1 MKSAIDITWV
11 DFYKEL
17 AVKLLDYHENRKE
30 LIEKVKKI
38 YKMTEIKLPTLE
50 RNNDLTDI
58 DPFTVFALF
67 NKSSFNLSNKIK
79 VLEAIAELFEIKAD
93 LPNSFDSVPTINNM
107 GATFY
112 YFEGD
117 RNKNDIDE
125 LWMLFK
131 AALVYAKNPTPT
143 SQEKFIEYFDKVM
156 SKKGIHNS
164 KLTSGL
170 YWIAPEKFV
179 NLDSRS
185 RWYIYESGEITDE
198 IINKLPR
205 INGKLSGEEYIEII
219 VNIQDYL
226 SNEETII
233 ENFIELSYDAW
244 FYSEKIN
251 LQKKNKDI
259 EIETTD
265 ADKDVESL
273 NYWMFSPGS
282 QAVNWD
288 VFYKK
293 GLMSIGWEELED
305 FSMYTS
311 RGDMKEKLQEI
322 NGNTNSYIN
331 ITNAIWQFTNE
342 MKIGDIVYVKK
353 GQNKIIGWGI
363 VTSEHQYNPNQEFKN
378 IRTVDWKDNGEWITS
393 IKPAP
398 KTLTNITPYND
409 FVENLK
415 ILLEEDKIDIEN
427 ETEASLPDYD
437 KDQFLDEVFM
447 EEENYSKLVNLVR
460 KKRNVILQG
469 APGVGKTFV
478 AKRLAYSMMGVKD
491 KNRVQMVQFHQNYS
505 YEDFVMG
512 FRPTESGFELRKGTF
527 YNFCKRAESDIEN
540 DYFFIIDEINRGNL
554 SKILGELFMLIEN
567 DKRGT
572 ELQLLYAD
580 EKFSV
585 PENIYILGMMNTAD
599 RSLAMLDYALRRR
612 FAFYNMTT
620 GFLTTGFKS
629 YQEKLASA
637 KFDSLIRC
645 ILNLN
650 SEINRDESLGEGF
663 IIGHSYFCNLSNV
676 TDDELENIIEY
687 EIIPLINEYWFDEPD
702 KVASWSEKLRG
713 SIQ

>member
-11 DFYKEL
+11 DFYKEF
-17 AVKLLDYHENRKE
+17 AIKLLKYHENRKD

-67 NKSSFNLSNKIK
+67 NKSRLTLANKVKI
-79 VLEAIAELFEIKAD
+79 LEAIAELFEIKAE
-93 LPNSFDSVPTINNM
+93 LPNSFESIPTINNM

-112 YFEGD
+112 YFKGD
-117 RNKNDIDE
+117 RNANDIDE
-125 LWMLFK
+125 LWMLFN
-131 AALVYAKNPTPT
+131 AALEFANDPTST

-170 YWIAPEKFV
+170 YWIAPERFV

-185 RWYIYESGEITDE
+185 RWYIYESGEITGE
-198 IINKLPR
+198 TINRLPR

-219 VNIQDYL
+219 DNIQDYL
-226 SNEETII
+226 SNEEILI
-233 ENFIELSYDAW
+233 DNFIELSYDAW
-244 FYSEKIN
+244 LYSEKIN
-251 LQKKNKDI
+251 LQKKNK
-259 EIETTD
+259 
-265 ADKDVESL
+265 
-273 NYWMFSPGS
+273 
-282 QAVNWD
+282 
-288 VFYKK
+288 
-293 GLMSIGWEELED
+293 
-305 FSMYTS
+305 
-311 RGDMKEKLQEI
+311 
-322 NGNTNSYIN
+322 
-331 ITNAIWQFTNE
+331 
-342 MKIGDIVYVKK
+342 
-353 GQNKIIGWGI
+353 
-363 VTSEHQYNPNQEFKN
+363 
-378 IRTVDWKDNGEWITS
+378 
-393 IKPAP
+393 
-398 KTLTNITPYND
+398 
-409 FVENLK
+409 
-415 ILLEEDKIDIEN
+415 IDIED
-427 ETEASLPDYD
+427 ETEVVLPNYD
-437 KDQFLDEVFM
+437 RNHFLNDVFM
-447 EEENYSKLVNLVR
+447 EEEDYLKLVNLVR
-460 KKRNVILQG
+460 RKKNVILQG

-491 KNRVQMVQFHQNYS
+491 KKRVQMVQFHQNYS

-527 YNFCKRAESDIEN
+527 YNFCKRAENDIEN

-585 PENIYILGMMNTAD
+585 PPNIYILGMMNTAD

-620 GFLTTGFKS
+620 GFRTTGFRS

-637 KFDSLIRC
+637 KFDSLIQC

-650 SEINRDESLGEGF
+650 SEIKRDESLGEGF

-676 TDDELENIIEY
+676 TDYELENIVEY

-702 KVASWSEKLRG
+702 KVDSWSEKLRG
-713 SIQ
+713 AIQ

>member
-11 DFYKEL
+11 DFYKEF
-17 AVKLLDYHENRKE
+17 AIKLLKYHENRKD

-67 NKSSFNLSNKIK
+67 NKSRLTLANKVKI
-79 VLEAIAELFEIKAD
+79 LEAIAELFEIKAE
-93 LPNSFDSVPTINNM
+93 LPNSFESIPTINNM

-112 YFEGD
+112 YFKGD
-117 RNKNDIDE
+117 RNANDIDE
-125 LWMLFK
+125 LWMLFN
-131 AALVYAKNPTPT
+131 AALEFANDPTST

-170 YWIAPEKFV
+170 YWIAPERFV

-185 RWYIYESGEITDE
+185 RWYIYESGEITGE
-198 IINKLPR
+198 TINRLPR

-219 VNIQDYL
+219 DNIQDYL
-226 SNEETII
+226 SNEEILI
-233 ENFIELSYDAW
+233 DIFFELCYDAW
-244 FYSEKIN
+244 LYYDKIN
-251 LQKKNKDI
+251 LQNKNKFDI
-259 EIETTD
+259 
-265 ADKDVESL
+265 AD
-273 NYWMFSPGS
+273 
-282 QAVNWD
+282 
-288 VFYKK
+288 
-293 GLMSIGWEELED
+293 
-305 FSMYTS
+305 
-311 RGDMKEKLQEI
+311 
-322 NGNTNSYIN
+322 
-331 ITNAIWQFTNE
+331 
-342 MKIGDIVYVKK
+342 
-353 GQNKIIGWGI
+353 
-363 VTSEHQYNPNQEFKN
+363 
-378 IRTVDWKDNGEWITS
+378 
-393 IKPAP
+393 
-398 KTLTNITPYND
+398 
-409 FVENLK
+409 
-415 ILLEEDKIDIEN
+415 
-427 ETEASLPDYD
+427 ETEVVLPNYD
-437 KDQFLDEVFM
+437 RNHFLNDVFM
-447 EEENYSKLVNLVR
+447 EEEDYLKLVNLVR
-460 KKRNVILQG
+460 RKKNVVLQG

-491 KNRVQMVQFHQNYS
+491 KKRVQMVQFHQNYS

-527 YNFCKRAESDIEN
+527 YNFCKRAENDIEN

-585 PENIYILGMMNTAD
+585 PPNIYILGMMNTAD

-620 GFLTTGFKS
+620 GFRTTGFRS

-637 KFDSLIRC
+637 KFDSLIQC

-650 SEINRDESLGEGF
+650 SEIKRDESLGEGF

-676 TDDELENIIEY
+676 TDYELENIVEY

-702 KVASWSEKLRG
+702 KVDSWSEKLRG
-713 SIQ
+713 AIQ

>member
-11 DFYKEL
+11 DFYKEF
-17 AVKLLDYHENRKE
+17 AIKLLKYHENRKD

-67 NKSSFNLSNKIK
+67 NKSRLTLANKVKI
-79 VLEAIAELFEIKAD
+79 LEAIAELFEIKAE
-93 LPNSFDSVPTINNM
+93 LPNSFESIPTINNM

-112 YFEGD
+112 YFKGD
-117 RNKNDIDE
+117 RNANDIDE
-125 LWMLFK
+125 LWMLFN
-131 AALVYAKNPTPT
+131 AALEFANDPTST

-170 YWIAPEKFV
+170 YWIAPERFV

-185 RWYIYESGEITDE
+185 RWYIYESGEITGE
-198 IINKLPR
+198 TINRLPR

-219 VNIQDYL
+219 DNIQDYL
-226 SNEETII
+226 SNEEILI
-233 ENFIELSYDAW
+233 DNFIELSYDAW
-244 FYSEKIN
+244 LYSEKIN
-251 LQKKNKDI
+251 LQKKNK
-259 EIETTD
+259 
-265 ADKDVESL
+265 
-273 NYWMFSPGS
+273 
-282 QAVNWD
+282 
-288 VFYKK
+288 
-293 GLMSIGWEELED
+293 
-305 FSMYTS
+305 
-311 RGDMKEKLQEI
+311 
-322 NGNTNSYIN
+322 
-331 ITNAIWQFTNE
+331 
-342 MKIGDIVYVKK
+342 
-353 GQNKIIGWGI
+353 
-363 VTSEHQYNPNQEFKN
+363 
-378 IRTVDWKDNGEWITS
+378 
-393 IKPAP
+393 
-398 KTLTNITPYND
+398 
-409 FVENLK
+409 
-415 ILLEEDKIDIEN
+415 IDIED
-427 ETEASLPDYD
+427 ETEVVLPNYD
-437 KDQFLDEVFM
+437 RNHFLNDVFM
-447 EEENYSKLVNLVR
+447 EEEDYLKLVNLVR
-460 KKRNVILQG
+460 RKKNVILQG

-491 KNRVQMVQFHQNYS
+491 KKRVQMVQFHQNYS

-527 YNFCKRAESDIEN
+527 YNFCKRAENDIEN

-585 PENIYILGMMNTAD
+585 PPNIYILGMMNTAD

-620 GFLTTGFKS
+620 GFRTTGFRT

-637 KFDSLIRC
+637 KFDSLIQC

-650 SEINRDESLGEGF
+650 SEIKRDESLGEGF

-676 TDDELENIIEY
+676 TDYELENIVEY

-702 KVASWSEKLRG
+702 KVDSWSEKLRG
-713 SIQ
+713 AIQ

>member
-1 MKSAIDITWV
+1 MKSSIDMTWV
-11 DFYKEL
+11 DFYKEF
-17 AVKLLDYHENRKE
+17 AEKLLEYHENRKG
-30 LIEKVKKI
+30 LIEKIKKVYI
-38 YKMTEIKLPTLE
+38 MTEIKLPTLE

-58 DPFTVFALF
+58 DPFTVFGLF
-67 NKSSFNLSNKIK
+67 NKSSLSLSNKIK
-79 VLEAIAELFEIKAD
+79 ILKAIAELFEIKAD
-93 LPNSFDSVPTINNM
+93 LPNSFESIPTVNNM

-112 YFEGD
+112 YFKGD
-117 RNKNDIDE
+117 RNADDIDE
-125 LWMLFK
+125 LWRLFK
-131 AALVYAKNPTPT
+131 SALEFAKYPTT
-143 SQEKFIEYFDKVM
+143 ASQEKFIEYFDKVM

-170 YWIAPEKFV
+170 YWIAPEKFI

-185 RWYIYESGEITDE
+185 RWYIYESGEITGE
-198 IINKLPR
+198 IINKLPI
-205 INGKLSGEEYIEII
+205 INGKLSGEVYIDII
-219 VNIQDYL
+219 VNIQNYL
-226 SNEETII
+226 SSRETMID
-233 ENFIELSYDAW
+233 NFIKLSYEAW
-244 FYSEKIN
+244 RYSEEIN

-265 ADKDVESL
+265 ADKDVESM

-288 VFYKK
+288 AFYEK
-293 GLMSIGWEELED
+293 GIMSIGWEELED
-305 FSMYTS
+305 FSMYKS

-342 MKIGDIVYVKK
+342 MKIGDIIYVKK
-353 GQNKIIGWGI
+353 GQKQIIGWGI
-363 VTSEHQYNPNQEFKN
+363 VTSEHEYHPRQEFKN
-378 IRTVDWKDNGEWITS
+378 IRTIEWKDKGEWITS

-415 ILLEEDKIDIEN
+415 ILFEEDKVDIED
-427 ETEASLPDYD
+427 ETEASLPTYD
-437 KDQFLDEVFM
+437 RKHFLNDVFM
-447 EEENYSKLVNLVR
+447 EEEHYLKLVNLVR
-460 KKRNVILQG
+460 KKKNVILQG

-491 KNRVQMVQFHQNYS
+491 KKRVQMVQFHQNYS

-512 FRPTESGFELRKGTF
+512 FRPTEAGFELRKGTF

-585 PENIYILGMMNTAD
+585 PSNIYIIGMMNTAD

-620 GFLTTGFKS
+620 GFLTSGFTA
-629 YQEKLASA
+629 YQEKLDSS
-637 KFDSLIRC
+637 KFDSLIQC

-650 SEINRDESLGEGF
+650 SEINSDESLGEGF
-663 IIGHSYFCNLSNV
+663 MIGHSYFSNLSNV
-676 TDDELENIIEY
+676 TDNELENIVDY
-687 EIIPLINEYWFDEPD
+687 EIIPLISEYWFDEPD
-702 KVASWSEKLRG
+702 KVDSWSKKLRG
-713 SIQ
+713 AIQ

>member
-1 MKSAIDITWV
+1 MKNEIDIMWV
-11 DFYKEL
+11 DFYKEF
-17 AVKLLDYHENRKE
+17 AIKLLEYHENRKE

-50 RNNDLTDI
+50 RNNHLIDI

-67 NKSSFNLSNKIK
+67 NKNKLTLANK
-79 VLEAIAELFEIKAD
+79 VRILEAIAKLFEIKAE
-93 LPNSFDSVPTINNM
+93 LPNSFESIPTINNM
-107 GATFY
+107 NATFY

-117 RNKNDIDE
+117 RNAKDIDE

-131 AALVYAKNPTPT
+131 AALVYAKDPTST

-185 RWYIYESGEITDE
+185 RWYIYESGKITGE
-198 IINKLPR
+198 TINRLPR
-205 INGKLSGEEYIEII
+205 RNGKLSGEEYIEII
-219 VNIQDYL
+219 DNIQDYL
-226 SNEETII
+226 SNEEILI
-233 ENFIELSYDAW
+233 DNFIELSYDAW
-244 FYSEKIN
+244 VYSEKIN
-251 LQKKNKDI
+251 FKKKNKDI
-259 EIETTD
+259 EIET
-265 ADKDVESL
+265 
-273 NYWMFSPGS
+273 
-282 QAVNWD
+282 
-288 VFYKK
+288 
-293 GLMSIGWEELED
+293 
-305 FSMYTS
+305 
-311 RGDMKEKLQEI
+311 
-322 NGNTNSYIN
+322 
-331 ITNAIWQFTNE
+331 
-342 MKIGDIVYVKK
+342 
-353 GQNKIIGWGI
+353 
-363 VTSEHQYNPNQEFKN
+363 
-378 IRTVDWKDNGEWITS
+378 
-393 IKPAP
+393 
-398 KTLTNITPYND
+398 
-409 FVENLK
+409 
-415 ILLEEDKIDIEN
+415 
-427 ETEASLPDYD
+427 EASLPTYD
-437 KDQFLDEVFM
+437 RKHFLNDVFM
-447 EEENYSKLVNLVR
+447 EEEHYLKLVNLVR
-460 KKRNVILQG
+460 KKKNVILQG

-491 KNRVQMVQFHQNYS
+491 KKRVQMVQFHQNYS

-585 PENIYILGMMNTAD
+585 PSNIYIIGMMNTAD

-612 FAFYNMTT
+612 FAFYNITT
-620 GFLTTGFKS
+620 GFLTSGFTA
-629 YQEKLASA
+629 YQEKLDSS
-637 KFDSLIRC
+637 KFDSLIQC

-650 SEINRDESLGEGF
+650 SEINSDESLGEGF
-663 IIGHSYFCNLSNV
+663 MIGHSYFSNLSNV
-676 TDDELENIIEY
+676 TDNELENIVDH

-702 KVASWSEKLRG
+702 KVDSWSKKLRG
-713 SIQ
+713 AIQ

>member
-11 DFYKEL
+11 DFYKEF
-17 AVKLLDYHENRKE
+17 AEKLLEYHENRKG
-30 LIEKVKKI
+30 LIEKIKKVYI
-38 YKMTEIKLPTLE
+38 MTEIKLPTLE

-58 DPFTVFALF
+58 DPFTVFGLF
-67 NKSSFNLSNKIK
+67 NKSSLSLSNKIK
-79 VLEAIAELFEIKAD
+79 ILKAIAELFEIKAD
-93 LPNSFDSVPTINNM
+93 LPNSFESIPTVNNM

-112 YFEGD
+112 YFKGD
-117 RNKNDIDE
+117 RNADDIDE
-125 LWMLFK
+125 LWRLFK
-131 AALVYAKNPTPT
+131 SALEFAKYPTT
-143 SQEKFIEYFDKVM
+143 ASQEKFIEYFDKVM

-170 YWIAPEKFV
+170 YWIAPEKFI

-185 RWYIYESGEITDE
+185 RWYIYESGEITGE
-198 IINKLPR
+198 IINKLPI
-205 INGKLSGEEYIEII
+205 INGKLSGEVYIEII
-219 VNIQDYL
+219 VNIQNYL
-226 SNEETII
+226 SSRETMID
-233 ENFIELSYDAW
+233 NFIKLSYEAW
-244 FYSEKIN
+244 RYSEEIN

-265 ADKDVESL
+265 ADKDVESM

-288 VFYKK
+288 AFYEK
-293 GLMSIGWEELED
+293 GIMSIGWEELED
-305 FSMYTS
+305 FSMYMS
-311 RGDMKEKLQEI
+311 RGDMKEKIQEI

-353 GQNKIIGWGI
+353 GQKQIIGWGI
-363 VTSEHQYNPNQEFKN
+363 VTSEHEYHPRQEFKN
-378 IRTVDWKDNGEWITS
+378 IRTIEWKDKGEWITS

-415 ILLEEDKIDIEN
+415 ILFEEDKVDIED
-427 ETEASLPDYD
+427 ETEASLPTYD
-437 KDQFLDEVFM
+437 RKHFLNDVFM
-447 EEENYSKLVNLVR
+447 EEEDYLKLVNLLRR
-460 KKRNVILQG
+460 KKNVILQG

-478 AKRLAYSMMGVKD
+478 AKRLAYSMMGLKD
-491 KNRVQMVQFHQNYS
+491 KKRVQMVQFHQNYS

-527 YNFCKRAESDIEN
+527 YNFCKRAENDIEN

-585 PENIYILGMMNTAD
+585 PPNIYILGMMNTAD

-620 GFLTTGFKS
+620 GFMTTGFSS

-637 KFDSLIRC
+637 KFDSLIQC

-650 SEINRDESLGEGF
+650 SEIKRDESLGEGF

-676 TDDELENIIEY
+676 TDYELENIVEY

-702 KVASWSEKLRG
+702 KVDSWSGKLRG
-713 SIQ
+713 AIQ